1 MMPGRCAAHR
11 TPEEIVH
18 LGYVGKGSSVRR
30 QERKSG
36 HASKAIGDE
45 DVHVFSTMTLAR
57 WTMPWQSPMTMTTT
71 TGTYPTQSIPRHF
84 LRLSRCRRAKN
95 GSIQR
100 TSLYCIARAIGK
112 KFLMEVWATYMSPGT
127 DAAMFVPLPLFPA
140 WLVGAKL
147 GSNLHCVV
155 PKYGSSRPWTRTQ
168 DSSFGLFNLNECY
181 PYDRRV

>member
-1 MMPGRCAAHR
+1 MFFSPLLAMMPGWCAAHR

-127 DAAMFVPLPLFPA
+127 DAAMFVPLP
-140 WLVGAKL
+140 W
-147 GSNLHCVV
+147 
-155 PKYGSSRPWTRTQ
+155 
-168 DSSFGLFNLNECY
+168 
-181 PYDRRV
+181 